1 MERDYLDD
9 LKSILNS
16 DIPDSEKKVKILQ
29 YHESDIADLLN
40 ELDDD
45 ETKKL
50 YEILGD
56 ENIADVWTHADDI
69 EEIIED
75 IPAEKIADIIET
87 MDADDAIDV
96 LEELDEEKRD
106 EIVKL
111 LEPEAKE
118 EISAIARYDEDQIG
132 SRMTNNYIS
141 ILNTNS
147 IKEAMKRVVAE
158 AADNDNVSLIYVVD
172 EKDVLIG
179 VIELRDLIIARAN
192 TDINTILKT
201 NYPSFKA
208 TETVADC
215 LVEMKEY
222 ALDSYPIVDDNN
234 ALIGVITSDDVTEA
248 VDDEMS
254 EDYAKLAGLTDEE
267 DSDQGV
273 LHSARKRLP
282 WLIVLLVL
290 GLIQSFTMSGFEAV
304 VASLPII
311 VFFQTLVLDMAGNSG
326 TQSLAV
332 TIRLLSDSDNA
343 GKKIARALF
352 KELKVGLLNG
362 LILGILSSTFV
373 FVYLWITKNKIA
385 DGATE
390 FTYINA
396 LKGAGIVGVS
406 LITAM
411 TVSSFVGA
419 VTPVFFSKIKIDPAV
434 ASGPLITTINDITA
448 LLIYYGMAMLLF
460 MEFIQ

>member
-16 DIPDSEKKVKILQ
+16 DISDEEKKAKILQ
-29 YHESDIADLLN
+29 YHESDIADLLS
-40 ELDDD
+40 ELD
-45 ETKKL
+45 ETETAKL
-50 YEILGD
+50 YEILGN

-69 EEIIED
+69 EDIIED

-96 LEELDEEKRD
+96 LEELDEDKRD

-111 LEPEAKE
+111 MEPEAKE
-118 EISAIARYDEDQIG
+118 EISAIAKYDEDQIG

-147 IKEAMKRVVAE
+147 VKEAMKRVVAE

-172 EKDVLIG
+172 EKDILIG
-179 VIELRDLIIARAN
+179 VIELRDLIIARAGTN
-192 TDINTILKT
+192 INTILKT
-201 NYPSFKA
+201 NYPVFKA
-208 TETVADC
+208 TETVEDC

-234 ALIGVITSDDVTEA
+234 ALVGVITSDDVTEA

-254 EDYAKLAGLTDEE
+254 EDYAKLAGLTEEE
-267 DSDQGV
+267 DSNQGV
-273 LHSARKRLP
+273 FHSARKRLP
-282 WLIVLLVL
+282 WLIILLIL

-332 TIRLLSDSDNA
+332 TIRLLADKEDS
-343 GKKIARALF
+343 GKQITRALF
-352 KELKVGLLNG
+352 KELRVGLLNG
-362 LILGILSSTFV
+362 VILGILSASFV
-373 FVYLWITKNKIA
+373 FIYLCITKNPVA
-385 DGATE
+385 NAANE
-390 FTYINA
+390 FTYMNA
-396 LKGAGIVGVS
+396 FKGASIVGIS

-419 VTPVFFSKIKIDPAV
+419 FTPVIFSKVHIDPAV
-434 ASGPLITTINDITA
+434 ASGPLITTVNDITA

-460 MEFIQ
+460 IEFI